1 VARND
6 AVERNLAVVRRV
18 YDEVINEGKLDV
30 AAELTTP
37 QTQVHVPFAHP
48 GHGTSGLQKIAAGLR
63 EGFPD
68 IRVEVDDIFGVD
80 DKVVARWKTT
90 RQTHTGE
97 YRGLPPTGKEVRVTA
112 IQVFRL
118 ENERIMEFWLEMDQL
133 NAVRQMGVVAPEHY
147 QGPRLGLFVLGSVFR
162 MGFLTAR
169 HGIAGKRR
177 AKAGGAVNGG
187 GARTPE
193 QTATKS

>member
-1 VARND
+1 MAENGV
-6 AVERNLAVVRRV
+6 VERNIAVVRRV
-18 YDEVINEGKLDV
+18 YDEVINQGRLEV

-37 QTQVHVPFAHP
+37 TTRVHVPFAHP
-48 GHGTSGLQKIAAGLR
+48 GHGTQGLQKIASGLR

-68 IRVEVDDIFGVD
+68 IRVEVEDIFGVGD
-80 DKVVARWKTT
+80 RVVARWKTI

-118 ENERIMEFWLEMDQL
+118 ENERIVEFWLEMDQL
-133 NAVRQMGVVAPEHY
+133 NAIRQMGVVAPEHY

-162 MGFLTAR
+162 MGFLTAK
-169 HGIAGKRR
+169 HQVTKGKQ
-177 AKAGGAVNGG
+177 KKKPSQPVGAV
-187 GARTPE
+187 
-193 QTATKS
+193 

>member
-1 VARND
+1 MATNGTVEKNIAVA
-6 AVERNLAVVRRV
+6 RRV
-18 YDEVINEGKLDV
+18 YDEVINQGKLEV
-30 AAELTTP
+30 AEELTTP
-37 QTQVHVPFAHP
+37 TTQVHVPFTHP
-48 GHGTSGLQKIAAGLR
+48 GHGTPGLQKIASGLR

-68 IRVEVDDIFGVD
+68 IRVEIDDIFGVD
-80 DKVVARWKTT
+80 DRVVVRWKTT

-118 ENERIMEFWLEMDQL
+118 ENERIVEFWLEMDQL

-162 MGFLTAR
+162 MGFLTAK
-169 HGIAGKRR
+169 HQIGKTGRDKKARR
-177 AKAGGAVNGG
+177 KAAP
-187 GARTPE
+187 A
-193 QTATKS
+193 

>member
-1 VARND
+1 MSDPATNGT
-6 AVERNLAVVRRV
+6 VERNLAVVRRI
-18 YDEVINEGKLDV
+18 YDEVINQGKLEV
-30 AAELTTP
+30 ATELTTP
-37 QTQVHVPFAHP
+37 ETRVHVPFAHP
-48 GHGTSGLQKIAAGLR
+48 GHGSKGLQKIASGLR

-80 DKVVARWKTT
+80 DRVVVRWKTT

-112 IQVFRL
+112 IQIFRL
-118 ENERIMEFWLEMDQL
+118 ANERIVEFWLEMDQL

-169 HGIAGKRR
+169 HGIVGKRR
-177 AKAGGAVNGG
+177 AKTGAK
-187 GARTPE
+187 
-193 QTATKS
+193 QATTS

>member
-1 VARND
+1 
-6 AVERNLAVVRRV
+6 V

-30 AAELTTP
+30 AAEVTTP
-37 QTQVHVPFAHP
+37 ATRVHVPFAHP
-48 GHGTSGLQKIAAGLR
+48 GHGTPGLQKIASGLR

-68 IRVEVDDIFGVD
+68 IRVEVEDIFGVD

-112 IQVFRL
+112 IQMFRL
-118 ENERIMEFWLEMDQL
+118 ENERIVEFWLEMDQL
-133 NAVRQMGVVAPEHY
+133 NAIRQMGVVAPEHY

-162 MGFLTAR
+162 MGFLTAK
-169 HGIAGKRR
+169 HQVTKGKKKPAAAG
-177 AKAGGAVNGG
+177 AGSA
-187 GARTPE
+187 
-193 QTATKS
+193 